1 MNKYGMAAEQVAEM
15 QERVSGIAAS
25 VGLNYD
31 REATQQT
38 HTVKAHELLHLA
50 KKHGLQEPMKE
61 RLLKAYF
68 IEGKHVGRIPD
79 LVELA
84 SEVGL
89 DPVEVEAALTSSQY
103 LPDVKAD
110 MAQARAYG
118 ISGVP
123 FFVIDGKYG
132 ISGAQETQTFVDALN
147 EAKAT
152 TA

>member
-1 MNKYGMAAEQVAEM
+1 M
-15 QERVSGIAAS
+15 
-25 VGLNYD
+25 
-31 REATQQT
+31 
-38 HTVKAHELLHLA
+38 KAHELLHLA
-50 KKHGLQEPMKE
+50 NKRGLQEPMKE

-89 DPVEVEAALTSSQY
+89 EPFEVEAALTSNQY
-103 LPDVKAD
+103 WPDVKAD

-147 EAKAT
+147 EAST
-152 TA
+152 SS